1 MEEKLKQLKNI
12 KKLYDQQ
19 KNIIQHLKKSA
30 GEEANSTSDILISYD
45 FQAGSYIQSYY
56 NNRKPRDDFAA
67 KLAEVIN
74 GLGSIDSMLEAGVG
88 EAVMLGNL
96 ITRLK
101 QRPKDIYAFDL
112 SWSRIKYGEKFLRSL
127 NINDVKLFTGDMF
140 CMPVKENSMDLV
152 YTIHAVEPNGGRE
165 REALTELYRIAKKYV
180 LLIEPAFELADET
193 ARQRMLSHGYVTN
206 LYGTAKELGYKVIEY
221 RLFEVNLNP
230 LNPVGLM
237 IIQKDDSHGE
247 TEEGND
253 TDILCCPITKTTLA
267 LKSAAYYSTEGMLAY
282 PILEQIPCLLPQNA
296 IVATHFNDFQ

>member
-1 MEEKLKQLKNI
+1 MEEKLKQLKNL
-12 KKLYDQQ
+12 KKLYDQRE
-19 KNIIQHLKKSA
+19 NIIQHLKQNT

-56 NNRKPRDDFAA
+56 NNRILRDDFASNFA
-67 KLAEVIN
+67 KVIN
-74 GLGSIDSMLEAGVG
+74 GLGSLDSMLEAGVG

-101 QRPKDIYAFDL
+101 QRPKDVYAFDL
-112 SWSRIKYGEKFLRSL
+112 SWSRIKYGQEFLKSL
-127 NINDVKLFTGDMF
+127 NVDDVNLFTGDMF
-140 CMPVKENSMDLV
+140 CMPFKENAIDLV

-165 REALTELYRIAKKYV
+165 REALTELYRVAKKYV
-180 LLIEPAFELADET
+180 VLIEPAFELADET
-193 ARQRMLSHGYVTN
+193 AKQRMLSHGYVTN

-237 IIQKDDSHGE
+237 IIQKDDNHAE
-247 TEEGND
+247 LEEQRD
-253 TDILCCPITKTTLA
+253 TNILCCPITKTSME
-267 LKSAAYYSTEGMLAY
+267 LKGAAYYSTEGMLAY
-282 PILEQIPCLLPQNA
+282 PILEQVPCLLPQNA